1 MRLWYFISLYAGSV
15 IFFSHSIFSQFQK
28 VSAFYSVNINALNG
42 LPTNNVNY
50 VFKDRLGFYWIG
62 TQSGLCKY
70 DGYKIQVFKNNPND
84 TNSLKGINIYCIN
97 EYENYIVISHN
108 NGVSLYDYIKNRFV
122 EIPAIKKELN
132 NKEVFNVLISN
143 NKMYLASQKGLY
155 EYNFQTGKLIQYR
168 MKNNPTAEIELVSDT
183 RFFKNNQHFL
193 LVDINLGILKIDTI
207 NHGIYEIIKYS
218 DTKAR
223 DIVQYGNML
232 YVLYSEYGLIQLDA
246 QSLEKI
252 NEWTFLKNKLKN
264 TFQFDLVTLNNKIY
278 IIGHKDGIIE
288 FDPLKS
294 DFKFLILN
302 DNVNDMQIKRVFNID
317 NNLVLATVTDGIY
330 IIPYSVQKIFN
341 PIPDE
346 INKQFTDIYAIC
358 EYRSGRILV
367 GGTDKL
373 YLYNILTERIE
384 KNFNSLFN
392 NTSVLQIIPSNKQ
405 DEVFVGTYGRGLYL
419 LNIETGKIQHLK
431 EKGDILS
438 LFLDNDTLWIGE
450 VGEGITKYITY
461 SKKYFKW
468 KLFDKQTINYIKKDK
483 NNYYIAT
490 ADNGLYKLN
499 DKYNIIFNLSTKN
512 NKLSNDWVYHF
523 TEDSTY
529 FYIATDNGLTLYN
542 KKDSTSRFFY
552 DYDGLPASTILSVY
566 KDSKNNLWIG
576 TLKGISKMKIS
587 NLNNPHLK
595 LFYNYSYIEGLVNYE
610 FDQNA
615 FAVLKNN
622 YLVYGG
628 TSGLDIFNPLKIKSS
643 FSNIPIYITSFKI
656 SGKDYITD
664 TNVIL
669 KKFFQLNWKQNNFQI
684 ELTAL
689 HPLNSE
695 KILYKYKLVG
705 YDDEYTNPTNI
716 RYISYTGLPGGTYK
730 LEILATNADGEWNT
744 TPYYI
749 YIDITPPFW
758 KTPWFIISASVLLF
772 GGIFGFNQYRTYQ
785 IKKRNKEL
793 EEKVKERTKELAN
806 KNHEILSSIEYAKR
820 IQQAILPTNKYV
832 EQILPNAFI
841 LYIPKDIVSG
851 DFYWTYQIQYPNTS
865 PSLIVAAVDC
875 TGHGVPGALM
885 SMIGNNLLNQ
895 IVIEKNITSPE
906 IILNEMNK
914 GVQTV
919 LKQGQSEIQT
929 NDGMDASIVHL
940 FADGKLLWAGAYRP
954 LLIVRADGTQ
964 EKIEGDKYPIGGV
977 QMDPDRKYTLHTSQ
991 LNKGDTIYLFSDGYA
1006 DQFGGEKG
1014 KKMMLKRFFQLISEN
1029 HSKPIDE
1036 QKEILERFFY
1046 EWKGKYDQV
1055 DDVLVIGIK
1064 Y

>member
-1 MRLWYFISLYAGSV
+1 MRLWYFISLYVGSV
-15 IFFSHSIFSQFQK
+15 IFYSHSIFSQFQK

-42 LPTNNVNY
+42 LPTNNVNC

-62 TQSGLCKY
+62 TQSGLCRY

-84 TNSLKGINIYCIN
+84 TNSLRGINIHCIN
-97 EYENYIVISHN
+97 EYQNYIVISHN
-108 NGVSLYDYIKNRFV
+108 NGVSFYDYIKNRFT

-132 NKEVFNVLISN
+132 NKDVFNVLISN
-143 NKMYLASQKGLY
+143 NKMYLTSQKGLY
-155 EYNFQTGKLIQYR
+155 EYNFQTGKLISYR
-168 MKNNPTAEIELVSDT
+168 MKNNPTANIELVSDT

-193 LVDINLGILKIDTI
+193 LIDINLGILKIDTI
-207 NHGIYEIIKYS
+207 NHEIYEIIKYS
-218 DTKAR
+218 EAKAR
-223 DIVQYGNML
+223 DMVQYGNML
-232 YVLYSEYGLIQLDA
+232 YALYSEYGLIQFDA

-252 NEWTFLKNKLKN
+252 NEWKFLKNKLKN
-264 TFQFDLVTLNNKIY
+264 ISQFDLVTLNNKIY
-278 IIGHKDGIIE
+278 IIGHKDGVIE

-294 DFKFLILN
+294 DFKFLTLN
-302 DNVNDMQIKRVFNID
+302 DKANDIQIKRIFNID
-317 NNLVLATVTDGIY
+317 NNMVLATVTDGIY

-341 PIPDE
+341 PIPE
-346 INKQFTDIYAIC
+346 ENNKQFTDIYAIC
-358 EYRSGRILV
+358 EYRSGKILV

-373 YLYNILTERIE
+373 YLYNILTEKIE
-384 KNFNSLFN
+384 KNFNALFN

-419 LNIETGKIQHLK
+419 LNIETGKIQYFK
-431 EKGDILS
+431 KDGDILS
-438 LFLDNDTLWIGE
+438 LFLDNDTLLIGE
-450 VGEGITKYITY
+450 VGEGITKYNIY
-461 SKKYFKW
+461 SKKYIKW
-468 KLFDKQTINYIKKDK
+468 KLFEKQTINYIKKDE
-483 NNYYIAT
+483 NNFYIAT

-499 DKYNIIFNLSTKN
+499 EKCNIVLHLTTKN
-512 NKLSNDWVYHF
+512 KKLSNDWVYHF

-529 FYIATDNGLTLYN
+529 IYVATDNGLTLYN
-542 KKDSTSRFFY
+542 KKDSTSRFYY

-566 KDSKNNLWIG
+566 KDSKNNLWVG
-576 TLKGISKMKIS
+576 TLKGISKMKIA

-749 YIDITPPFW
+749 YIAITPPFW

-851 DFYWTYQIQYPNTS
+851 DFYWTYQIQYPNAS

-954 LLIVRADGTQ
+954 LLIVRADGTL

-977 QMDPDRKYTLHTSQ
+977 QMDPDRKYTLHTFQ
-991 LNKGDTIYLFSDGYA
+991 LNKGDNIYLFSDGYA

-1014 KKMMLKRFFQLISEN
+1014 KKMMLKRFFQLIIEI

-1036 QKEILERFFY
+1036 QKETLEKFFY